1 MLSYNKKR
9 KISWKKGGEEM
20 KIGVVLN
27 SNDQESFNNAL
38 RFALVAL
45 EEGHEIEIFAM
56 GKGVEALNNP
66 EEKNLGLMYEI
77 LQRNGK
83 IVA

>member
-1 MLSYNKKR
+1 
-9 KISWKKGGEEM
+9 M
-20 KIGVVLN
+20 KIGIVLN